1 MKNIKRK
8 RRRRPPS
15 QLLGP
20 TRATNYRPSPSHLL
34 SAGPRARSSR
44 LAPTRAQQPSLRPSY
59 ARTPS
64 ARLRSLPLGPARQ
77 PRAVHPHAPLPFAA
91 VAASGPCPSAI
102 PCSSSPRRA
111 QPSADQRPIASAEW
125 AKGSRPSHGLA
136 PPWRSAHANAMPTTH
151 APQAARC
158 ARRDP

>member
-44 LAPTRAQQPSLRPSY
+44 PAPTRAQQPSLRPSD
-59 ARTPS
+59 ARAPS
-64 ARLRSLPLGPARQ
+64 ARLQSLPLGPARQ
-77 PRAVHPHAPLPFAA
+77 PRAVHPRAPFSFAHSRCQLTPLISLFPVHLLHAHTDSPLQQNAD
-91 VAASGPCPSAI
+91 STG
-102 PCSSSPRRA
+102 RERA
-111 QPSADQRPIASAEW
+111 R
-125 AKGSRPSHGLA
+125 GSCLGHGLA
-136 PPWRSAHANAMPTTH
+136 PPPCAVPTQPLTVVGCKL
-151 APQAARC
+151 AP
-158 ARRDP
+158 